1 MRVGIKICKNDE
13 KMFNSY
19 DEAMNYIE
27 VFISEIEALNISTD
41 DIQINYYGQE
51 MVCKETESFE
61 TFKG

>member
-1 MRVGIKICKNDE
+1 
-13 KMFNSY
+13 MFNSY